1 MPSMTLTAAAVSTIL
16 QSMLQVQ
23 GAPQGRQAA
32 QVHGEEAQEEQQQ
45 GPPLAAW
52 TPR

>member
-1 MPSMTLTAAAVSTIL
+1 MPSMTLTAT
-16 QSMLQVQ
+16 MLQVQ